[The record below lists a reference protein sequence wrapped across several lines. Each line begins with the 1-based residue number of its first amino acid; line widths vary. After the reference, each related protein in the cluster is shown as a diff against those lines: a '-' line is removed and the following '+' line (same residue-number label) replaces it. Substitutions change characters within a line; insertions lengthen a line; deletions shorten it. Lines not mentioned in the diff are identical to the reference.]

1 MSAKDQPELEYEQAQ
16 EAMRRSLLQAGM
28 TWTEARQAIKSNP
41 KLQATL
47 KELRKEAKD
56 ES

>member
-1 MSAKDQPELEYEQAQ
+1 MSKKPDAEMEYEQAQ
-16 EAMRRSLLQAGM
+16 EIMRRSLLQSGM
-28 TWTEARQAIKSNP
+28 TWTDARQAIKSNP

-56 ES
+56 E

>member
-1 MSAKDQPELEYEQAQ
+1 MSSKPTPEMEYEQAQ
-16 EAMRRSLLQAGM
+16 ELMRRSLLQAGM

-56 ES
+56 E